1 MKKINIQKASPRIGS
16 VRDIRKNVLPKF
28 VKVWK
33 RHVGVRPFERHKYGR
48 RKPTETSFPTYA

>member
-1 MKKINIQKASPRIGS
+1 MKKINVQKASLRIGS
-16 VRDIRKNVLPKF
+16 VGDIRKTVLPKF

-33 RHVGVRPFERHKYGR
+33 CPVGVRPFERHKYGR